1 MLPHAGR
8 SCPPT
13 LPPRPP
19 GTPLLCAVRNV
30 QAVLGQ
36 ALAAR
41 LSPMRAVQ
49 STPLIDPAGWA
60 G

>member
-1 MLPHAGR
+1 MAEPRLERAHAAAGR
-8 SCPPT
+8 SQLPAD

-19 GTPLLCAVRNV
+19 GTPLLRAARNV

-41 LSPMRAVQ
+41 LSPMRAV
-49 STPLIDPAGWA
+49 
-60 G
+60 